1 MNKTEATIHHL
12 LVSTGRTQE
21 EADTLIAQFTNEL
34 AEDLYVQP
42 VPPSSYGSPVRYGY
56 HAAVQR
62 LDRTGEHFYWEHV

>member
-1 MNKTEATIHHL
+1 MNKAEATIHHL
-12 LVSTGRTQE
+12 LMSTGHTKE

-42 VPPSSYGSPVRYGY
+42 VPRGSYGGERYGY